1 MTSRWLAALHIP
13 AARCIHLQGGSH
25 SRDLAFINAHLNTIG
40 RSIVV
45 SVLAFSACLWLTL
58 LLGCAAWPARILLLT
73 ANLLWLAW
81 DHGNDFHT
89 HGVYNW

>member
-1 MTSRWLAALHIP
+1 M
-13 AARCIHLQGGSH
+13 
-25 SRDLAFINAHLNTIG
+25 
-40 RSIVV
+40 V